1 MRSAQEN
8 NLQYISM
15 SRKATKLTIS
25 QTATNLTISQ
35 VAIHAHPKRILDPI
49 HIRIML
55 ATATVMTIT
64 TVNIMTMRY
73 IVIAKTQTK
82 NDGYSH

>member
-15 SRKATKLTIS
+15 SRKATNLTIK
-25 QTATNLTISQ
+25 TATNLTIGQ

>member
-1 MRSAQEN
+1 
-8 NLQYISM
+8 
-15 SRKATKLTIS
+15 
-25 QTATNLTISQ
+25 
-35 VAIHAHPKRILDPI
+35 
-49 HIRIML
+49 
-55 ATATVMTIT
+55 VMTIT